1 VRLEARRRG
10 EELADAL
17 HRPLAALAADSHHT
31 VLETPRLLLGA
42 AYLVEAD
49 QVPDFR
55 AQVDEL
61 AAEHPDLGF
70 ACTGPWPAYNFSRIE
85 LGGP

>member
-1 VRLEARRRG
+1 MASLKEAAEITSELNGLTDQLHSEISNGGADFRRMV
-10 EELADAL
+10 ELADAIS
-17 HRPLAALAADSHHT
+17 RQA
-31 VLETPRLLLGA
+31 
-42 AYLVEAD
+42 
-49 QVPDFR
+49 
-55 AQVDEL
+55 DEL